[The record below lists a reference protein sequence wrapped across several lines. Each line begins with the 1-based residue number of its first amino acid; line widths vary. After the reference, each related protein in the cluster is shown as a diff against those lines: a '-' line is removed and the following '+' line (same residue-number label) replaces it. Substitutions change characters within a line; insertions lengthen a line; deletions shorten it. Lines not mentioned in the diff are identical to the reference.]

1 MVNTGKACS
10 ISSKTTAAATKRK
23 KEKVMKPNGKSQA
36 LSPVEERGDSL
47 EQRDG
52 SSDER
57 CSRKCEREDADA
69 SPAEGVDTGASDRSR
84 VDAKKRRAAK
94 TREIH
99 SKPSRDRR
107 GSDEASFQYLSAHAS
122 SFDVNQNINISFNEN
137 IMHTDTLAYPT
148 FPSLGSNSFGGLS
161 FSDSKMRIDPCE
173 VRLSAAGSN
182 VSNTDD
188 LGEPLT
194 SISMSQDQA
203 WEILNQDSFGF
214 NLGQGSLSLSF
225 NSDDDNLALPSPDRI
240 GNRVKELTMENA
252 LDGTSGDLKKSIDLT
267 TAVTESIDD
276 PSTPRK
282 AFMGA
287 SIPAPSSRDV
297 GIKLNSF
304 YPHHDADGIGHIPPT
319 PPSTQSA
326 PLSSSLPRKR
336 ESRDD
341 RYRPRRSG
349 HGSLRDGARD
359 YDHYSHELSF
369 HESKSEDYY
378 YDRSR
383 HLRSSGGKRSGTR
396 SSSRRHRS
404 HQTKPYHR
412 SEEHLS
418 ASPPPLPNMGSA
430 PSPRSRHT
438 DISGEWIP
446 ETKRYKISARSSRHI
461 DREHSRSDRWCQDGR
476 DSHNRENSRDSSRH
490 ASINSCHSGVLPPYP
505 TTTNGHPWHSAPIRP
520 NARYPQSPLNAASRA
535 PAPSTYRG
543 NYHVSNPSYSPTTR
557 TQAGAPMT
565 SHLSSMSQ
573 SAHIPPV
580 VSHPHPATH
589 PGYSQQNNMLTPHG
603 YPYPPHHH
611 PNNHPHH
618 ANGNN
623 TDAVHRAFLPPP
635 PPQFTNKANEPANS
649 NAPPR
654 EVYILSSNGEDGN
667 SKPPPPPQYGPH
679 STPSSNAPPPLPPPH
694 GRGPYHPYHPPPPH
708 LPPTGMVTRPSAQ
721 PPLQGTSLLGPLTRE
736 QAPGIGWPS
745 SEDALLTECMA
756 NHKSPVDWD
765 VIAREHGR
773 GRTARECHDR
783 WTRYLKPGARKGQ
796 WREEEDAIVLRAI
809 AQSSEPTF
817 TQWADLAPQL
827 PGRSGKQ
834 IRDRWV
840 NYLNPAINHLP
851 FSREDDLR
859 LWEGHNKLGKR
870 WVEISVKVFNSTRS
884 ENHIKNRWYSAAFK
898 KFIANEFGPNAYV
911 DAKPGE

>member
-1 MVNTGKACS
+1 MVNTSKACS
-10 ISSKTTAAATKRK
+10 SASRATAAATKRK
-23 KEKVMKPNGKSQA
+23 KEKGMKTNGKGRT
-36 LSPVEERGDSL
+36 LSPVEERGDSV
-47 EQRDG
+47 EQREG

-57 CSRKCEREDADA
+57 CSRKCEREDAD
-69 SPAEGVDTGASDRSR
+69 GVDAVSSNRSP
-84 VDAKKRRAAK
+84 VDAKMRKAAK
-94 TREIH
+94 TRENR
-99 SKPSRDRR
+99 SQSSRERR
-107 GSDEASFQYLSAHAS
+107 GSDEASFQYLSARAS
-122 SFDVNQNINISFNEN
+122 SFDVNQNLNISFNEN
-137 IMHTDTLAYPT
+137 TMHTDTFAYPT
-148 FPSLGSNSFGGLS
+148 FPSLSSNSFGGLS
-161 FSDSKMRIDPCE
+161 FSDSKMRTDSAE
-173 VRLSAAGSN
+173 VRVAADGSN
-182 VSNTDD
+182 LSNTVD

-214 NLGQGSLSLSF
+214 NLGQGTLSLSF
-225 NSDDDNLALPSPDRI
+225 NSDDDNLALPSPDKI

-282 AFMGA
+282 AFVGA
-287 SIPAPSSRDV
+287 SIPTPSSRD
-297 GIKLNSF
+297 GRAKLNPF
-304 YPHHDADGIGHIPPT
+304 YPRDDDDVMGHTPPT

-326 PLSSSLPRKR
+326 PLTTSLPRKR

-341 RYRPRRSG
+341 SYRSRRSG
-349 HGSLRDGARD
+349 HRSLKDEARE
-359 YDHYSHELSF
+359 YDNYSHELSF
-369 HESKSEDYY
+369 RESKSEDYY

-383 HLRSSGGKRSGTR
+383 HHLRSSGGKRSGTR

-404 HQTKPYHR
+404 HQTRPYYR
-412 SEEHLS
+412 SEEHVS
-418 ASPPPLPNMGSA
+418 TSPPPLPNMGSA
-430 PSPRSRHT
+430 PSPRSRNT
-438 DISGEWIP
+438 DMSGEWIP
-446 ETKRYKISARSSRHI
+446 EAKRYKSISGSSRHI
-461 DREHSRSDRWCQDGR
+461 DREHSRSGRWSREGR
-476 DSHNRENSRDSSRH
+476 DSHFRENSRGSSRH
-490 ASINSCHSGVLPPYP
+490 ASINPHSGLLPPYP
-505 TTTNGHPWHSAPIRP
+505 PTTHGHPWNTGPIRP
-520 NARYPQSPLNAASRA
+520 NARYPQSPLDAASGA
-535 PAPSTYRG
+535 PAPSTYG
-543 NYHVSNPSYSPTTR
+543 SNYNISNPSYSPTTR
-557 TQAGAPMT
+557 PQAGATIPP
-565 SHLSSMSQ
+565 HLSSMSQ
-573 SAHIPPV
+573 PAPIPLV
-580 VSHPHPATH
+580 VSHSHHAPH

-611 PNNHPHH
+611 LNNHPSHS
-618 ANGNN
+618 NRNN

-635 PPQFTNKANEPANS
+635 PPQFTNKTNESAS
-649 NAPPR
+649 ADVPPR
-654 EVYILSSNGEDGN
+654 EVYILSSNGEAGN
-667 SKPPPPPQYGPH
+667 PKPPPPSQYHSH
-679 STPSSNAPPPLPPPH
+679 STPGSTAPPPLPQPH

-708 LPPTGMVTRPSAQ
+708 LPPTSMVTRPNTQ

-911 DAKPGE
+911 DAKAGE